1 MRAASDF
8 PRDGKVTK
16 GSPGDAADGHFVPIG
31 PLTPGPPL
39 RGTRTCQVLQNFRRA
54 KSEWL
59 VPITAGPLGPG
70 IPKIVVGAVPLL
82 RLALPSR

>member
-8 PRDGKVTK
+8 PSDGKVTK

-39 RGTRTCQVLQNFRRA
+39 RGDAYLSGFA
-54 KSEWL
+54 KF
-59 VPITAGPLGPG
+59 PAR
-70 IPKIVVGAVPLL
+70 KI
-82 RLALPSR
+82 